1 MSGATGFVLAGSVST
16 IGFGLIGIWLALLA
30 WGPVA
35 DAWFGPL
42 IGMAR
47 IAAVAMILGGLAA
60 LPGALM
66 RIDSYDEMPGW
77 V

>member
-1 MSGATGFVLAGSVST
+1 VH
-16 IGFGLIGIWLALLA
+16 
-30 WGPVA
+30 
-35 DAWFGPL
+35 